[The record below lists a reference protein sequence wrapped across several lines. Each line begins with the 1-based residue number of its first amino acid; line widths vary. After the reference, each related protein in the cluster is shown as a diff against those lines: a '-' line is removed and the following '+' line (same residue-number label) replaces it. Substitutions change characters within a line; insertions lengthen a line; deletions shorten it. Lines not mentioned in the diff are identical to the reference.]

1 MGPPGSH
8 PSAAL
13 ERGGRQSVTKGFF
26 INKNSSSSIG
36 FWTAV
41 ALVISNMVGTGVF
54 TSLGFQLQAVPSAFC
69 ALSLWALGGVL
80 AACGALTYAEL
91 ASAMPRSGGE
101 YTYLGETFHPSLG
114 FLSGWVSGT
123 VAFTAPMALSA
134 MAFGRYMGGVFP
146 SFSPHLLGLAAL
158 LGVSAAHLWS
168 GDKGARFLNL
178 WTAVKV
184 LPILAILFFGLFL
197 APSAGASFLP
207 VRADGARLASPGF
220 AVSLVFVSYAYSG
233 WNASTYLAAE
243 VHQPERNVPRSILL
257 GTALVTGL
265 YLLLNAAFLRV
276 APLSE
281 LAGTLEVGNVAG
293 EKIWGS
299 AGRAMVG
306 GAVGL
311 GLVASLSSFVMA
323 GSHLVKTIG
332 QDFPR
337 ARFLSRVNTRGNP
350 WVAIVSQTAIA
361 LLLFLT
367 SSFER
372 VMTYVGFT
380 LAVFTVLAVLAV
392 FRRRARGGVVSGYRT
407 WGYPWTPIL
416 FLAFNFWMMIFILK
430 GHPWESLA
438 GLGTLAAGFAV
449 YVLLTAK
456 APSPEI
462 SSPSTIERTF
472 NA

>member
-1 MGPPGSH
+1 MFDDMAN
-8 PSAAL
+8 PSPL
-13 ERGGRQSVTKGFF
+13 K
-26 INKNSSSSIG
+26 IG

-41 ALVISNMVGTGVF
+41 ALVLSNMVGTGVF

-69 ALSLWALGGVL
+69 ALSLWALGGIL
-80 AACGALTYAEL
+80 AACGALTYTEL
-91 ASAMPRSGGE
+91 AAAMPRSGGE

-123 VAFTAPMALSA
+123 VAFSAPMALSA
-134 MAFGRYMGGVFP
+134 MAFGRYVGGIFP
-146 SFSPHLLGLAAL
+146 SISPQALGLAAL

-184 LPILAILFFGLFL
+184 VPILAILLFGLFV
-197 APSAGASFLP
+197 APSAGTPFAP
-207 VRADGARLASPGF
+207 VRADWARLASPGF
-220 AVSLVFVSYAYSG
+220 AVSLVYVSYAYSG

-243 VHQPERNVPRSILL
+243 VHEPARNVPRSILL

-281 LAGTLEVGNVAG
+281 LTGTLEVGNVAG
-293 EKIWGS
+293 EKIWGT
-299 AGRAMVG
+299 AGRALVAA
-306 GAVGL
+306 AVGL

-337 ARFLSRVNTRGNP
+337 ARFLARVNHRGNP
-350 WVAIVSQTAIA
+350 WVAILLQTAIA

-367 SSFER
+367 SSFDR

-380 LAVFTVLAVLAV
+380 LTVFTVLAVLAV
-392 FRRRARGGVVSGYRT
+392 FRRRARGGVIAGYRT
-407 WGYPWTPIL
+407 WGYPWTPIV
-416 FLAFNFWMMIFILK
+416 FLVFNFWMMIFILK

-438 GLGTLAAGFAV
+438 GVGTLAAGFAV
-449 YVLLTAK
+449 YSLLTAK
-456 APSPEI
+456 TSSLKISPTK
-462 SSPSTIERTF
+462 TIERTF
-472 NA
+472 NV

>member
-1 MGPPGSH
+1 MST
-8 PSAAL
+8 PSPL
-13 ERGGRQSVTKGFF
+13 K
-26 INKNSSSSIG
+26 IG

-41 ALVISNMVGTGVF
+41 ALVLSNMVGTGVF

-69 ALSLWALGGVL
+69 ALSLWALGGIL

-91 ASAMPRSGGE
+91 ASSMPRSGGE
-101 YTYLGETFHPSLG
+101 YTYLGETFHPALG

-123 VAFTAPMALSA
+123 VAFAAPMALSA

-146 SFSPHLLGLAAL
+146 SLSPQLLGLTAL
-158 LGVSAAHLWS
+158 LCVSAAHLLS

-197 APSAGASFLP
+197 TPGAGTSFAP
-207 VRADGARLASPGF
+207 VRADWGRLVSPGF
-220 AVSLVFVSYAYSG
+220 AVSLVYVSYAYSG

-243 VHQPERNVPRSILL
+243 VHQPARNVPRSILL

-293 EKIWGS
+293 DKIWGS
-299 AGRAMVG
+299 AGRMLVG

-332 QDFPR
+332 HDFPK
-337 ARFLSRVNTRGNP
+337 ARFLARVNSRGNP
-350 WVAIVSQTAIA
+350 WVAILSQTVIA

-380 LAVFTVLAVLAV
+380 LTVFTVLAVLAV
-392 FRRRARGGVVSGYRT
+392 FRRRARGDVVTGYRT
-407 WGYPWTPIL
+407 WGYPWTPII
-416 FLAFNFWMMIFILK
+416 FLVFNFWMMVFILK
-430 GHPWESLA
+430 EHPWESLA
-438 GLGTLAAGFAV
+438 GLGTLVAGFVV

-462 SSPSTIERTF
+462 STTTIIERTF

>member
-1 MGPPGSH
+1 MS
-8 PSAAL
+8 
-13 ERGGRQSVTKGFF
+13 
-26 INKNSSSSIG
+26 ISSPLKIG

-41 ALVISNMVGTGVF
+41 ALVLSNMVGTGVF

-69 ALSLWALGGVL
+69 ALSLWALGGIL

-91 ASAMPRSGGE
+91 ASSMPRSGGE
-101 YTYLGETFHPSLG
+101 YTYLGETFHPALG

-123 VAFTAPMALSA
+123 VAFAAPMALSA
-134 MAFGRYMGGVFP
+134 MAFGRYMSGVFP
-146 SFSPHLLGLAAL
+146 SVSPMILGLTAL
-158 LGVSAAHLWS
+158 LGVSAVHLWS
-168 GDKGARFLNL
+168 VDKGARFLNL

-184 LPILAILFFGLFL
+184 LPILAILLFGLFV
-197 APSAGASFLP
+197 APGAGNHFGP
-207 VRADGARLASPGF
+207 VRADLARLTSPGF
-220 AVSLVFVSYAYSG
+220 AVSLVYVSYAYSG
-233 WNASTYLAAE
+233 WNATTYLAAE
-243 VHQPERNVPRSILL
+243 VHQPARNVPRSILL

-281 LAGTLEVGNVAG
+281 LAGTLEIGNVAG

-299 AGRAMVG
+299 AGRALVG
-306 GAVGL
+306 ATVGL

-337 ARFLSRVNTRGNP
+337 ARFLARVNRRGNP
-350 WVAIVSQTAIA
+350 WVAILSQTVIA

-367 SSFER
+367 STFER

-380 LAVFTVLAVLAV
+380 LTVFTVLAVLAV
-392 FRRRARGGVVSGYRT
+392 FRRRARGGVVTGYQT

-416 FLAFNFWMMIFILK
+416 FLVFNFWMMIFILK
-430 GHPWESLA
+430 GHPWESVA

-449 YVLLTAK
+449 YGLLTAK
-456 APSPEI
+456 AGVPKI
-462 SSPSTIERTF
+462 SSTKTIERTL